1 MERKEGMMH
10 SAAKN
15 IAAAAVLTLVAC
27 GSPGPRYSGPVYES
41 YGTVESVEAFGAP
54 SSSGAGAVLG
64 GIAGGVLGHQIGHG
78 RGQDAATV
86 AGAIGGA
93 VVGNEVERSNNART
107 RYRISVRMDDGS
119 RLAFTQ
125 DYNDLRTGDRVRV
138 VNGQVERY

>member
-1 MERKEGMMH
+1 MS
-10 SAAKN
+10 SAARN
-15 IAAAAVLTLVAC
+15 IAAAGVLTLGLVAC
-27 GSPGPRYSGPVYES
+27 GAPGPRYSAPTYES
-41 YGTVESVEAFGAP
+41 YGTVESVDAFAAP
-54 SSSGAGAVLG
+54 GTSGAGAVLG

-93 VVGNEVERSNNART
+93 VVGNEVERSNNARA

-125 DYNDLRTGDRVRV
+125 DYNDLRVGDRVRI
-138 VNGQVERY
+138 VNGHVERY